1 MSGPKVTIY
10 RVDPKIT
17 RNILE
22 QTLCQ
27 QQMIRYAASIRSLS
41 AQIDGCGHDIELLL
55 SRLKRVQRRTG
66 MDKGTA
72 SQLSECYEKTQQ
84 EESRLLSRLK
94 QLGSFDYGTPVYNE
108 AALAEKKSILKE
120 LKAIE
125 EQTAKELESL
135 RHAMDSASHEAASAQ
150 QQVKDGIESDLSGD
164 YSFDIPARPAV
175 DESAQRRSEWQQK
188 LKEILDSR
196 ACPDMLKAD
205 AQRAAAMLAGV
216 TSESQLSSF
225 IAVTGMPILAHYQAA
240 SAEYRRRCVDLRE
253 ENTALGS
260 LIGASA
266 REIPEGDDALTLLE
280 EENRTLRAA
289 MLHQQEQAY
298 ISDNVN
304 QVMLE
309 MGYDLIGRR
318 DVKKR
323 SGRRF
328 HNDLYT
334 LGDGK
339 AISVTQS
346 SDGQI
351 TMELGGIDTQDRL
364 PDADEAV
371 QLRNEMEAFCQDF
384 AEIEKRLA
392 KRGVTLQTRVDMMP
406 PDEAFASIINLCDY
420 ERIGHAPVYTLS
432 ETRFRESD
440 RRTFADRIEG

>member
-10 RVDPKIT
+10 RVDPQIT

-22 QTLCQ
+22 QTICQ

-55 SRLKRVQRRTG
+55 SRLERVQRRTG
-66 MDKGTA
+66 MNDGAA
-72 SQLSECYEKTQQ
+72 SQLSEYHEKTQQ
-84 EESRLLSRLK
+84 EENLLLSRLK
-94 QLGSFDYGTPVYNE
+94 QLGSFDYGTPVYSK
-108 AALAEKKSILKE
+108 AALEEKKSILKD

-125 EQTAKELESL
+125 KQMARGLESL
-135 RHAMDSASHEAASAQ
+135 RRAMDNASREAASAQ
-150 QQVKDGIESDLSGD
+150 QQVKDSIESDLSGD
-164 YSFDIPARPAV
+164 YSFDIPARPIA
-175 DESAQRRSEWQQK
+175 DESAQRRGEWQQK
-188 LKEILDSR
+188 LQEILDSR
-196 ACPDMLKAD
+196 ACPDVLKAD
-205 AQRAAAMLAGV
+205 AQCAAAMLVGIN
-216 TSESQLSSF
+216 SESQVSNF
-225 IAVTGMPILAHYQAA
+225 IAVTGMPILARYQAA
-240 SAEYRRRCVDLRE
+240 RAEYRRRCADLRE
-253 ENTALGS
+253 ENATLGI
-260 LIGASA
+260 LIGVSA
-266 REIPEGDDALTLLE
+266 RDIPEGDDALPLLE
-280 EENRTLRAA
+280 EENRELRAA

-371 QLRNEMEAFCQDF
+371 HLRNEMEAFCQDF
-384 AEIEKRLA
+384 AEIERRLA

-406 PDEAFASIINLCDY
+406 PDEAFAAIINLCDY
-420 ERIGHAPVYTLS
+420 ERIGRAPVYTLS
-432 ETRFRESD
+432 EVWLRESD